1 MKIKILIIKLFL
13 SFFIIFK
20 SFSTEVIF
28 ESNNMDLKNNGNFI
42 VAYDVKVEIPNDK
55 LSIKSKKAS
64 YDKIT
69 DIIIF
74 EDNVDYNDYGNNIKI
89 KSNNLIQKRRLFLL
103 SKLKIYFLIF
113 LDDFRTLK
121 VHKDNYQIK

>member
-1 MKIKILIIKLFL
+1 MKIKIFIIKLFL

-20 SFSTEVIF
+20 SFSTEVMF

-74 EDNVDYNDYGNNIKI
+74 EDNVDYNDYGNDIKI
-89 KSNNLIQKRRLFLL
+89 KSNKITYNRTTNIIYGTGKVILVIENKYKLN
-103 SKLKIYFLIF
+103 LKIYFI
-113 LDDFRTLK
+113 TK
-121 VHKDNYQIK
+121 N